1 MLVLVVK
8 VVLLVVLL
16 VASALCVWFSTP
28 WGYKRPLYRRVVKE
42 SSILDNPNLLRAL
55 GLGGF
60 LYGLFGGFWSI
71 ASTLDQLHL
80 LDRH

>member
-1 MLVLVVK
+1 MLGLVVK
-8 VVLLVVLL
+8 VALFLVLLG
-16 VASALCVWFSTP
+16 ASALCVWFSTP
-28 WGYKRPLYRRVVKE
+28 WGYKKPLYRRLVKE
-42 SSILDNPNLLRAL
+42 SSILDNPQFLRAL

-80 LDRH
+80 LHRR